1 MKTYSAE
8 SKNTKIAFCCSSG
21 AIVSLQRK
29 NVELLKPADE
39 LFTIHLRKDGAE
51 RRLIHGT
58 EFSSFTFD
66 EKTFSYSN
74 HPEYPGLK
82 VKIGLRAEKG
92 FFYFRPSVSGI
103 PDRMRLELID
113 VPQLITDG
121 SGCVLTPRS
130 EGGIDSDPLNGLPY
144 FQPDSEERYVDNYPG
159 RCQMQFLAY
168 YSDTGGIY
176 FGAHD
181 STHAP
186 KRILY
191 YADETRRLRL
201 SLETF
206 CGVEDHENYEVP
218 CEYVIGTFSG
228 DWMDAAEIYRDWIKK
243 PLNLQANKDLPE
255 WLNDSPVIII
265 YPVCGDGTI
274 SSEPN
279 EYFPYL
285 NAMSHIKNIA
295 DKTDSRV
302 MALLM
307 RWDQFGAWLPP
318 YIWPPMGGEEELA
331 KFREA
336 LHEHGYLLGLYGSGT
351 SWTQKSLT
359 NDYSGEAEFEGKKL
373 DRFMT
378 YRPDGENDYHVMG
391 GIRNGYHFCLTEELS
406 RNILK
411 KQVSDIAKAGVDF
424 LQFFDQNLG
433 GTSFMCYGKNHSH
446 PPTPGAW
453 QTESMYSLMKEMND
467 EIKALGSKM
476 IMGTE
481 CAAAEPYLSELP
493 FNDLRL
499 TFVMP
504 WAAPIPLYQFVF
516 HEYVNNFMGN
526 QVFASK
532 CIDCEKSPE
541 NLLWRIAYAFNAG
554 EMLSVTLRNSGIID
568 WGAASDWKSLP
579 PNQESALTLIRNLNR
594 LRREYPQFLRYGK
607 MLKPILTLSGG
618 KTELHLE
625 KRIDRLDSFTH
636 SSWQASDGSL
646 AQIVTNFLSKVQIV
660 KCTIPADCIYLIN
673 GEKQTSSF
681 DLEIPALSAVVLNVS
696 KTTI

>member
-1 MKTYSAE
+1 MEHYIVE
-8 SKNTKIAFCCSSG
+8 SENSKIAFSTVTG
-21 AIVSLQRK
+21 AVVGLQRE

-39 LFTIHLRKDGAE
+39 LFTIHLRKEGAE
-51 RRLIHGT
+51 RRLIHGSG
-58 EFSSFTFD
+58 FSSFAFD
-66 EKTFSYSN
+66 GKTFSYSN
-74 HPEYPGLK
+74 HADYPALQ
-82 VKIGLRAEKG
+82 VKIYLRAESG
-92 FFYFRPSVSGI
+92 FFHFRPSVSGI
-103 PDRMRLELID
+103 PNGMRLELVD

-121 SGCVLTPRS
+121 SGCVLTPSS
-130 EGGIDSDPLNGLPY
+130 EGGIDSSPLDGFPY
-144 FQPDSEERYVDNYPG
+144 FQPDSQEYYVDNYPG

-168 YSDTGGIY
+168 YSDIGGIY

-181 STHAP
+181 STHTP
-186 KRILY
+186 KRTLY
-191 YADETRRLRL
+191 YADEARRLRL

-206 CGVEDHENYEVP
+206 CGTGKPDSYTSP
-218 CEYVIGTFSG
+218 FEYVIGTFSG
-228 DWMDAAEIYRDWIKK
+228 DWMDAAAIYRDWVKS
-243 PLNLQANKDLPE
+243 LNQLRACQYPE
-255 WLNDSPVIII
+255 WLDDSPVIII
-265 YPVCGDGTI
+265 YPVCGNGTI
-274 SSEPN
+274 SSETN

-285 NAMSHIKNIA
+285 NAISHIKTIA

-318 YIWPPMGGEEELA
+318 YIWPPRGGANELA
-331 KFREA
+331 KFRDA
-336 LHEHGYLLGLYGSGT
+336 LHEYGYLLGLYGSGT

-359 NDYSGEAEFEGKKL
+359 SNYSGEAEFEEKKL

-378 YRPDGENDYHVMG
+378 CRPDGENDYYVMG

-411 KQVSDIAKAGVDF
+411 KQVRDIAKSGVDF

-433 GTSFMCYGKNHSH
+433 GTAFMCYGKNHSH

-453 QTESMYSLMKEMND
+453 QTESMYSLIKEMNN

-481 CAAAEPYLSELP
+481 CAAAEPYIGELP
-493 FNDLRL
+493 FNDLRPI
-499 TFVMP
+499 FVIP
-504 WAAPIPLYQFVF
+504 RAVPIPLYQFVF

-526 QVFASK
+526 QVFASQ

-554 EMLSVTLRNSGIID
+554 DLLSVTLRDKGIID
-568 WGAASDWKSLP
+568 WGAAADWKSDP
-579 PNQESALTLIRNLNR
+579 PEQSSVLTLIRNLNHM
-594 LRREYPQFLRYGK
+594 RREYPQFLRYGR
-607 MLKPILTLSGG
+607 MLKPILTLSGE

-625 KRIDRLDSFTH
+625 KRIDKLDSFTH
-636 SSWQASDGSL
+636 ACWEASDGSL

-660 KCTIPADCIYLIN
+660 KCTLPTGCKYLVN
-673 GEKQTSSF
+673 GKKQTSSF
-681 DLEIPALSAVVLNVS
+681 EIEIPALSAVVLNIS
-696 KTTI
+696 NSDSP